1 MSFLKT
7 TRFSRWNS
15 TMSLIIFSYMNDY
28 KVIEAENGKDALDR
42 VKKESLIN
50 KIDLVI
56 SDIVMPEMNGE
67 DLADALRKLRP
78 DLKILLCSGFTDTR
92 ISAGR
97 KSKRKDYHF
106 LPKPYSL
113 NKLEKT
119 IRSILKDGKS

>member
-1 MSFLKT
+1 MCQALQA
-7 TRFSRWNS
+7 
-15 TMSLIIFSYMNDY
+15 LGY
-28 KVIEAENGKDALDR
+28 KVIEAQNGKDALEQ
-42 VKKESLIN
+42 VEEKSLIN

-78 DLKILLCSGFTDTR
+78 DLHILLCSGFTDTR

-97 KSKRKDYHF
+97 KSKNKDYQF
-106 LPKPYSL
+106 LSKPYSL

-119 IRSILKDGKS
+119 IRNILGKDDKS

>member
-1 MSFLKT
+1 MCQALQA
-7 TRFSRWNS
+7 
-15 TMSLIIFSYMNDY
+15 LGY
-28 KVIEAENGKDALDR
+28 KVIEAQNGRDALEQ
-42 VKKESLIN
+42 VEEKSLIN

-78 DLKILLCSGFTDTR
+78 DLQILLCSGFTDTR

-97 KSKRKDYHF
+97 KSKNKDYHF
-106 LPKPYSL
+106 LSKPYSL

-119 IRSILKDGKS
+119 IRSIIQDGKS